1 MSQLTTP
8 RYNMT
13 DLKKIALDA
22 RKLEHPR
29 PLELAMKALR
39 ELNDENYF
47 YMVHR
52 KNPIPLLDLASEQKF
67 QVFNKED
74 ENGDWHILIS
84 RTHDIDLSEFFTDSP
99 AKE

>member
-1 MSQLTTP
+1 MI
-8 RYNMT
+8 

-22 RKLEHPR
+22 RELAHPK

-39 ELNDENYF
+39 ELDDENYF

-52 KNPIPLLDLASEQKF
+52 KNPIPLLDLASEQNF
-67 QVFNKED
+67 QIFNKED
-74 ENGDWHILIS
+74 ENGDWHILICK
-84 RTHDIDLSEFFTDSP
+84 THDIDLSTLIIDSP

>member
-1 MSQLTTP
+1 MI
-8 RYNMT
+8 

-22 RKLEHPR
+22 RELVHPK

-39 ELNDENYF
+39 ELDDENYF

-52 KNPIPLLDLASEQKF
+52 KNPIPLLDLASEQNF
-67 QVFNKED
+67 QIFNKED
-74 ENGDWHILIS
+74 ENGDWHILICK
-84 RTHDIDLSEFFTDSP
+84 THNIDLSALITDSP